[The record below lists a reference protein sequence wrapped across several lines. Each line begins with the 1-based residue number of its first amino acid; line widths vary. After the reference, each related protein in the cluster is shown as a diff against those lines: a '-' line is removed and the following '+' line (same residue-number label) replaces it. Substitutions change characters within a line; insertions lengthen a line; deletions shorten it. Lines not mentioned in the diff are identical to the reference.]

1 MKTGK
6 TLRDEGTMSVLQ
18 NSSNEWKFEADLC
31 MNKLI
36 ALGVPFTSEDLRD
49 AMTIE
54 PHHPNAVGGYWI
66 HAVKRFDLEIVGY
79 KKAEKPKARA
89 HVLPVWVQKGK

>member
-6 TLRDEGTMSVLQ
+6 KLRDEGTAAVHE
-18 NSSNEWKFEADLC
+18 NSSDEWKFEADLC
-31 MNKLI
+31 MNRLI
-36 ALGVPFTSEDLRD
+36 AKGLPFTSEDLRD
-49 AMTIE
+49 AMTLP

-79 KKAEKPKARA
+79 KKAERVKSRA
-89 HVLPVWVQKGK
+89 HVLPMWIKKG

>member
-6 TLRDEGTMSVLQ
+6 KLRDEGTAAVLE
-18 NSSNEWKFEADLC
+18 NSSDEWKFEADLC
-31 MNKLI
+31 MNSLI
-36 ALGVPFTSEDLRD
+36 AKGVPFTSEDLRD
-49 AMTIE
+49 AMTLP

-79 KKAEKPKARA
+79 KKAERVKSRA
-89 HVLPVWVQKGK
+89 HVLPMWIKKG